1 VKAALLYHLVSGNP
15 PFQADSVDELL
26 SLHAT
31 AARPAL
37 PKKGRTRTDSAA
49 IDEAALA
56 TLDRDLART
65 LFEGMVRIRVTDAR
79 MMALQRQGRIG
90 FYGEAVG
97 QEAAIV
103 GSAAATQREDWI
115 VPALREAGVGLY
127 RGMTLDS
134 YIAQIFGNAADP
146 TKGRQMPCH
155 PCDRENHY
163 VVMSSCVSTQIPH
176 AVGIAMAMK
185 IKGDRG
191 KVCFGYMG
199 DGGTSEGDFHVAL
212 NFAGVTKAPVVLICQ
227 NNQWAISTPGSVQT
241 ASETIALKGIG
252 YGVEALRVDGND
264 VLAVHAAVTYA
275 ADKARRME
283 GPTFL
288 ELLTYRVSAHS
299 SSDDPS
305 RYRDEGVTDVWK
317 GQRDPIRRLETYLF
331 KRGWLAAGDREALA
345 QKLEVDVRDAI
356 ARQEAIGAP
365 ELGTLIDDVFEEPTW
380 LLREQ
385 LAAISDGPRAKN
397 PHQHGSSGSGHK

>member
-1 VKAALLYHLVSGNP
+1 MA
-15 PFQADSVDELL
+15 
-26 SLHAT
+26 HAT
-31 AARPAL
+31 QALRTGPYAYFDGDDVAKARGLFQLVREDGTAV
-37 PKKGRTRTDSAA
+37 D
-49 IDEAALA
+49 DAALA
-56 TLDRDLART
+56 SLDRDLARR

-97 QEAAIV
+97 QEAAVV
-103 GSAAATQREDWI
+103 GSAAASKPEDWI
-115 VPALREAGVGLY
+115 VPALREAGVGLF

-155 PCDRENHY
+155 PCDREHHY

-176 AVGIAMAMK
+176 AVGIAMGMK
-185 IKGDRG
+185 IAGDRG
-191 KVCFGYMG
+191 RCCFGYMG

-227 NNQWAISTPGSVQT
+227 NNQWAISTPGTVQS
-241 ASETIALKGIG
+241 AAETIALKGVG
-252 YGVEALRVDGND
+252 YGVEAIRADGND
-264 VLAVHAAVTYA
+264 VLAVHAAVSYA
-275 ADKARRME
+275 AEKARRGD
-283 GPTFL
+283 GPTFV

-305 RYRDEGVTDVWK
+305 RYRDEKVTEVWR
-317 GQRDPIRRLETYLF
+317 GQRDPIRRLETYLLE
-331 KRGWLAAGDREALA
+331 RGWLEAGEREALA
-345 QKLEVDVRDAI
+345 AQLETDVRDAI
-356 ARQEAIGAP
+356 ARQEAVGAP
-365 ELGTLIDDVFEEPTW
+365 ALETLIDDVFEEPTW

-385 LAAISDGPRAKN
+385 MAQVADGPRAKN
-397 PHQHGSSGSGHK
+397 PHQHGS

>member
-1 VKAALLYHLVSGNP
+1 MV
-15 PFQADSVDELL
+15 
-26 SLHAT
+26 
-31 AARPAL
+31 
-37 PKKGRTRTDSAA
+37 SAA
-49 IDEAALA
+49 KAPAGSFAYFDGDDVAKATGLFQLLREDGTPIDDADVADI
-56 TLDRDLART
+56 DRELARR
-65 LFEGMVRIRVTDAR
+65 LFEGMLRIRVTDAR

-97 QEAAIV
+97 QEAAVV
-103 GSAAATQREDWI
+103 GSAAATQPEDWI

-155 PCDRENHY
+155 PCDREHHY

-185 IKGDRG
+185 IRGDRG

-212 NFAGVTKAPVVLICQ
+212 NFAGVQKAPCVLICQ
-227 NNQWAISTPGSVQT
+227 NNQWAISTPGTLQT
-241 ASETIALKGIG
+241 AAQTIALKGLG
-252 YGVEALRVDGND
+252 YGVEAIRADGND
-264 VLAVHAAVTYA
+264 VLAVYHAVRYA
-275 ADKARRME
+275 AEKARRGD
-283 GPTFL
+283 GPTFV

-305 RYRDEGVTDVWK
+305 RYRDEKVTEVWR
-317 GQRDPIRRLETYLF
+317 GQRDPLRRMEAFL
-331 KRGWLAAGDREALA
+331 KARGWLADGEREALA
-345 QKLEVDVRDAI
+345 TRLEADVREAI
-356 ARQEAIGAP
+356 ARQEAVGAP
-365 ELGTLIDDVFEEPTW
+365 ALPTLIEDVYEEPTW

-385 LAAISDGPRAKN
+385 LAELERGPRAKN
-397 PHQHGSSGSGHK
+397 PHRH

>member
-1 VKAALLYHLVSGNP
+1 MVQARKSAFSYFDGDDRAKALGLFQLLREDGTLL
-15 PFQADSVDELL
+15 DE
-26 SLHAT
+26 
-31 AARPAL
+31 
-37 PKKGRTRTDSAA
+37 SAA
-49 IDEAALA
+49 PDEQ
-56 TLDRDLART
+56 LARQ

-90 FYGEAVG
+90 FYGEAMG
-97 QEAAIV
+97 QEAAVV
-103 GSAAATQREDWI
+103 GSAAVTKPEDWI

-134 YIAQIFGNAADP
+134 YIAQIFGNAGDP

-155 PCDRENHY
+155 PCDRERNY

-185 IKGDRG
+185 LKGDKG

-212 NFAGVTKAPVVLICQ
+212 NFAGVQKAPCVLICQ
-227 NNQWAISTPGSVQT
+227 NNQWAISTPGTIQT
-241 ASETIALKGIG
+241 AAPTIASKGLG
-252 YGVEALRVDGND
+252 YGVEALRADGND
-264 VLAVHAAVTYA
+264 VLAVYHAVSYA
-275 ADKARRME
+275 AEKARRGD
-283 GPTFL
+283 GPTFI

-305 RYRDEGVTDVWK
+305 RYRDEGVTEIWR
-317 GQRDPIRRLETYLF
+317 GQRDPIRRMEAYMRM
-331 KRGWLAAGDREALA
+331 RGWLADGDREAIA
-345 QKLEVDVRDAI
+345 ARIEADVRDAI
-356 ARQEAIGAP
+356 ARQEAVDPPA
-365 ELGTLIDDVFEEPTW
+365 LSTLVEDVFEEPTW

-385 LAAISDGPRAKN
+385 LADVEAAPRPKN
-397 PHQHGSSGSGHK
+397 PHKHH